1 MTASIA
7 IRIRYKNSVAIL
19 PFGGMQR
26 DHCDFLPAMV
36 PPFNRIVR
44 GYEPQNWSGVLRQW
58 SSCASRVLVHL
69 RQQTT
74 SCISQAFK
82 NNSLLG
88 GVGSHSQKPTPRIRA
103 WVTRSL
109 SRVTKCL

>member
-1 MTASIA
+1 MTASLA
-7 IRIRYKNSVAIL
+7 IRIRYKDSVAIL
-19 PFGGMQR
+19 HAPEYCRTVPVAGVVRPFI
-26 DHCDFLPAMV
+26 P
-36 PPFNRIVR
+36 VR
-44 GYEPQNWSGVLRQW
+44 GYQPQNWSGVLRQW
-58 SSCASRVLVHL
+58 SSCVSRVLVHL
-69 RQQTT
+69 LQQTT

-88 GVGSHSQKPTPRIRA
+88 VVGSHNQKPTPRIRA